1 MGILKENHYENKKT
15 SLWLKFIKRF
25 YGINGELDEY
35 REEEVNRIGN
45 KLFIGLFFFELFF
58 STIILLINQ
67 TIATATFLYIN
78 LFVLI
83 FVIPIILLV
92 MLTNRDLQTSLEVPK
107 NKVEQTR
114 QKARKKGWL
123 AGGIFALCMLV
134 FNAFSKWQEGENPL
148 ELFTNPLEL
157 IAIILGGVIFGAAM
171 GSMAASQIDPEKE

>member
-1 MGILKENHYENKKT
+1 MKAKK
-15 SLWLKFIKRF
+15 SLWTAFMKRF

-35 REEEVNRIGN
+35 REQEVNRIGN
-45 KLFIGLFFFELFF
+45 KLFIGLFFFEFFF

-67 TIATATFLYIN
+67 TIATTAFLYIN

-83 FVIPIILLV
+83 FVIPVILLV

-107 NKVEQTR
+107 NEVEQTR
-114 QKARKKGWL
+114 QKAHKKGWL
-123 AGGIFALCMLV
+123 SGGIFALFLLV
-134 FNAFSKWQEGENPL
+134 FNAFSKCQEGGNPL
-148 ELFTNPLEL
+148 ELFTNPLGL

>member
-1 MGILKENHYENKKT
+1 MKTKKT

-114 QKARKKGWL
+114 QKARKR
-123 AGGIFALCMLV
+123 AG
-134 FNAFSKWQEGENPL
+134 
-148 ELFTNPLEL
+148 
-157 IAIILGGVIFGAAM
+157 
-171 GSMAASQIDPEKE
+171 

>member
-1 MGILKENHYENKKT
+1 MKTKKT

-35 REEEVNRIGN
+35 REQEVNRIGN

-67 TIATATFLYIN
+67 MIATTAFLYIN

-107 NKVEQTR
+107 NEVEQTR

-123 AGGIFALCMLV
+123 AGGIFALFMLV

-148 ELFTNPLEL
+148 ELFTNPLGL